1 MYALSFNQPQ
11 YLSGIEA
18 LNHHV
23 GGAHERE
30 RMGNAPA
37 IGMQLHTIPL
47 FHANGWGVAHSL
59 TFMGATHV
67 MIQRFDPAQVLR
79 LIERERVHSFSMVP
93 AMAIALVN
101 SPERQKYDLSS
112 LQWISIGG
120 AASSPGLVRA
130 VEEKLGCTCFSGYGL
145 TETAPVLSIS
155 LMKPG
160 LHWEGEQRY
169 AGQAMTGHAIP
180 GVEIRVVDTHDKGV
194 RC

>member
-1 MYALSFNQPQ
+1 MIRRPPRS
-11 YLSGIEA
+11 
-18 LNHHV
+18 
-23 GGAHERE
+23 
-30 RMGNAPA
+30 
-37 IGMQLHTIPL
+37 TL
-47 FHANGWGVAHSL
+47 FPYTTLFRS
-59 TFMGATHV
+59 
-67 MIQRFDPAQVLR
+67 RFDPAEVLR

-120 AASSPGLVRA
+120 AASSPALVRE

-160 LHWEGEQRY
+160 LHKR
-169 AGQAMTGHAIP
+169 
-180 GVEIRVVDTHDKGV
+180 D
-194 RC
+194 